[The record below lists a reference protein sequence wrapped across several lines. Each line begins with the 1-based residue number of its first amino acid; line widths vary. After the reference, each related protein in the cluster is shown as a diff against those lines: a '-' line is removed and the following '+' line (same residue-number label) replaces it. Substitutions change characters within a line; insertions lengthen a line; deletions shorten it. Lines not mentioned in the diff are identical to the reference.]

1 MKKTSLG
8 VFLGGAAILAIIMA
22 CTLPITINVPTTEEQ
37 PHTEAQP
44 TIIVVTAVPTAMP
57 PTVVPPTVAPP
68 PAPTTAATAPVD
80 WSGPWVIWMGSA
92 YQQLNI
98 DFVVKNNQLSGNAA
112 IGGGYSIGFYGV
124 VSADNRIVTGNW
136 ESTNGQ
142 SGTFTFRI
150 LDTYNQFNGNKSGSE
165 QVCGAR
171 SGIARPAACLA
182 Q

>member
-8 VFLGGAAILAIIMA
+8 LFFTVAAILAIILA
-22 CTLPITINVPTTEEQ
+22 CTLPITITVPTTPEQ

-44 TIIVVTAVPTAMP
+44 TIIVVTAVPTA
-57 PTVVPPTVAPP
+57 VPPTLVPP
-68 PAPTTAATAPVD
+68 TAVPPAATAIMAAPVN
-80 WSGPWVIWMGSA
+80 WSGVWVMWMGSA
-92 YQQLNI
+92 LQQFNI
-98 DFVVKNNQLSGNAA
+98 DFVIRNNQLSGNAA
-112 IGGGYSIGFYGV
+112 IGGGNSIGFYGL

-136 ESTNGQ
+136 ESTDGT

-150 LDTYNQFNGNKSGSE
+150 LDTYNQFNGNKGGVE

-171 SGIARPAACLA
+171 SGIARPASCLT